1 MLLTTN
7 NLINKYKMGNHEI
20 CCNIN
25 HGLIRCET
33 PFTKEFNIEEE
44 KYQNFSSDTSFLYV
58 TKEGKWV

>member
-1 MLLTTN
+1 
-7 NLINKYKMGNHEI
+7 MGNHEI

-44 KYQNFSSDTSFLYV
+44 KYQNFRSISLIRAIPTQRLTLNPKAFLRH
-58 TKEGKWV
+58 

>member
-1 MLLTTN
+1 
-7 NLINKYKMGNHEI
+7 MGNHEI

-33 PFTKEFNIEEE
+33 PLTKEINIEEE
-44 KYQNFSSDTSFLYV
+44 KYQNFSTDTSFLYV